1 MNPDS
6 EVFTREQVKDIISHI
21 SYEDILSEED
31 VLNMIRLVMAI
42 YEKGRD
48 DKTPECLL
56 RIALYNAV
64 DMGIQKYY
72 EIKKV

>member
-1 MNPDS
+1 MNSDS
-6 EVFTREQVKDIISHI
+6 EMFTKEQVKDIISHI

-31 VLNMIRLVMAI
+31 VLSIIRMVMSV
-42 YEKGRD
+42 YKNGRE

-72 EIKKV
+72 EIIGE